1 MKLRQEALQ
10 EALRFHKFGFELE
23 TELGWIREHLPL
35 ASSEVLGNNLYQAQ
49 SFHKKHRKLEAE
61 IHGHQPMIDRTLASG
76 EALIHQKHPET
87 KQVNFYFIYYTLIFV
102 NSTFSYL
109 VNIFYSFAI
118 SE

>member
-1 MKLRQEALQ
+1 MMLEEPLKLRQEALQ

-35 ASSEVLGNNLYQAQ
+35 ASSDVLGNNLYQAQ

-61 IHGHQPMIDRTLASG
+61 IQGHQPMIDRTLASG

-87 KQVNFYFIYYTLIFV
+87 KQVNF
-102 NSTFSYL
+102 
-109 VNIFYSFAI
+109 
-118 SE
+118 